1 MPLNQSKTE
10 ETTEML
16 NDEKPLPASSQE
28 ARDIALSM
36 VGLVK
41 PRVFGSHRSVWWDRL
56 AAAQSPEEKLGCQWM
71 IDALGF
77 ALGLH
82 EHARGAE
89 IAERNRIRRDQES
102 RREDT
107 EREIA
112 RWS

>member
-1 MPLNQSKTE
+1 MLLNQSKTE

-41 PRVFGSHRSVWWDRL
+41 PRVFASHKSYWWDRL
-56 AAAQSPEEKLGCQWM
+56 AAAQSPLEKLGCQWM

-77 ALGLH
+77 ALGLNEH
-82 EHARGAE
+82 ERGAD
-89 IAERNRIRRDQES
+89 IARNNRIRSKIEAKSEGAD
-102 RREDT
+102 REL
-107 EREIA
+107 A
-112 RWS
+112 RWC